1 MIHNRHFL
9 MDERKKI
16 ATLIYGRPE
25 VLKYYCH
32 EVDALI
38 TN

>member
-9 MDERKKI
+9 MDERNI
-16 ATLIYGRPE
+16 ITLIYGRPE

-32 EVDALI
+32 EVDVLI